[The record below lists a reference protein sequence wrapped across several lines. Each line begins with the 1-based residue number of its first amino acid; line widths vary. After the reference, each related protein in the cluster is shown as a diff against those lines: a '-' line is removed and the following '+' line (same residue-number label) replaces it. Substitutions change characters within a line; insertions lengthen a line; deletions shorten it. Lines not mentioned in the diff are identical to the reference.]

1 MSSEN
6 RKMGCPEAAP
16 ETPTG
21 AVIRTRKIL
30 KPGTDTDAVHVDFLG
45 RSTDVERPSMEAN
58 DFLRRVCELAEIDFE
73 KLASRARD
81 QDTAGK
87 RRLVVTLGVERWRQ
101 KGTQLAKVLNKNPDV
116 VSWWVGEGIRR
127 RQEDEEFAAR
137 FDMLD
142 TELSALLTRGDQ

>member
-1 MSSEN
+1 VSPLWTKS
-6 RKMGCPEAAP
+6 K
-16 ETPTG
+16 T
-21 AVIRTRKIL
+21 VIVKNGWAWHP
-30 KPGTDTDAVHVDFLG
+30 K
-45 RSTDVERPSMEAN
+45 
-58 DFLRRVCELAEIDFE
+58 
-73 KLASRARD
+73 
-81 QDTAGK
+81 
-87 RRLVVTLGVERWRQ
+87 WRQ